1 MPTIARCKLYLKFM
15 PGRRTRFNCKRK
27 IAETPPPK
35 EALKLLEKEVRY
47 GGKPEHKR
55 NSGNFRLS
63 PPARPR
69 RDKSLCDEAGIFLR
83 SRALELLRAGV
94 RRGLISAWDGTNYP
108 QNIWSMTEDGIP
120 LEAQL
125 ENAGNGTYHGYPLME
140 NDPFRK
146 TVIEKWSKSKDVN
159 D

>member
-1 MPTIARCKLYLKFM
+1 ML
-15 PGRRTRFNCKRK
+15 GRRTRFNAKRK

-35 EALKLLEKEVRY
+35 EALKLLEKKVRY

-55 NSGNFRLS
+55 NPGDFRLS

-69 RDKSLCDEAGIFLR
+69 RDKSLCDDAGIFLR
-83 SRALELLRAGV
+83 ARALELLRAGV
-94 RRGLISAWDGTNYP
+94 RRGLISAWDGTSYP
-108 QNIWSMTEDGIP
+108 QNIWSMTEYGIP

-146 TVIEKWSKSKDVN
+146 IVIEKWSKSKDVN